1 MTAAP
6 PEAAPRPFRPPAVR
20 ALNLAGRALA
30 ALGLRV
36 PSLDAEGLLAAASR
50 ATGLDDFGADT
61 FRAGLRE
68 LLRGLEGEA
77 QLTTL
82 GRGMARAHVVGALA
96 TRLQLVDWRK
106 RHPEVAAQRIQ
117 RPLFVLGMP
126 RTGTTLLHGLLAQDP
141 AARAPLTWEVAAPCP
156 APETAS
162 YASDPRIAAAQARE
176 RDIERVA
183 PGFSAIHPSGA
194 LLPQECVSLTA
205 PEFVS
210 MQWEATYAV
219 PSYQRWCEGQD
230 HASVYRWHREFLQ
243 HLQSRHA
250 GAYWVLKTPA
260 HLLTLD
266 ALFAEY
272 PDARVVQTHRAP
284 SQVVASLASLECALR
299 GASTDAI
306 EPRAQGEEAA
316 ALIERMLRAGA
327 AARAAHPE
335 REAQFFDLA
344 YPDLVADPFGSV
356 KRIYE
361 RFDLAFTGELESR
374 MRSFLAAN
382 ASDKHG
388 VHRYSPASFGL
399 DAAELERR
407 YAFYTERYD
416 VRGARA

>member
-1 MTAAP
+1 MTPAAP
-6 PEAAPRPFRPPAVR
+6 KPFRPLPIR

-30 ALGLRV
+30 LAGLRV
-36 PSLDAEGLLAAASR
+36 PSLHEADLLAAAER
-50 ATGLDDFGADT
+50 ETGLADYGEDT

-68 LLRGLEGEA
+68 LLRSFEGEA
-77 QLTTL
+77 RLTTL
-82 GRGMARAHVVGALA
+82 GRAMARANVIAALA
-96 TRLQLVDWRK
+96 TRLQLVNWRK
-106 RHPEVAAQRIQ
+106 RHPEVAEQEIRQ
-117 RPLFVLGMP
+117 PLLVLGMP

-141 AARAPLTWEVAAPCP
+141 AARAPLTWEVATPCP
-156 APETAS
+156 APETAT
-162 YASDPRIAAAQARE
+162 YQSDPRIAAAQARE
-176 RDIERVA
+176 LDIEKIA

-205 PEFVS
+205 SEFFS

-219 PSYQRWCEGQD
+219 PGYQRWCEAHD
-230 HASVYRWHREFLQ
+230 AAPAYRWHRAFLQ
-243 HLQSRHA
+243 HLQSRHR
-250 GAYWVLKTPA
+250 GARWVLKTPA

-272 PDARVVQTHRAP
+272 PDALVVQTHRAP
-284 SQVVASLASLECALR
+284 SQVVASLASLECTLR

-327 AARAAHPE
+327 ASRAAHPE

-356 KRIYE
+356 KRLHE
-361 RFDLAFTGELESR
+361 RFGLPFTGEIEAR
-374 MRSFLAAN
+374 MRAFLAAN
-382 ASDKHG
+382 AADKHG
-388 VHRYSPASFGL
+388 VHRYAPETFGL
-399 DAAELERR
+399 DAASLERR

-416 VRGARA
+416 VHGARG

>member
-1 MTAAP
+1 
-6 PEAAPRPFRPPAVR
+6 
-20 ALNLAGRALA
+20 
-30 ALGLRV
+30 
-36 PSLDAEGLLAAASR
+36 
-50 ATGLDDFGADT
+50 
-61 FRAGLRE
+61 
-68 LLRGLEGEA
+68 
-77 QLTTL
+77 
-82 GRGMARAHVVGALA
+82 MARAHVIGALA

-106 RHPEVAAQRIQ
+106 RHPEVAAQQIR

-156 APETAS
+156 APETATF
-162 YASDPRIAAAQARE
+162 ASDPRIDAARARE
-176 RDIERVA
+176 RDLERVA
-183 PGFSAIHPSGA
+183 PGFAAIHPSGA

-219 PSYQRWCEGQD
+219 PSYQRWCEAQD
-230 HASVYRWHREFLQ
+230 HAPVYRWHRRFLQ

-250 GAYWVLKTPA
+250 GAHWVLKTPA

-272 PDARVVQTHRAP
+272 PDALVVQTHRAP
-284 SQVVASLASLECALR
+284 SQVVASLASLECTLR

-306 EPRAQGEEAA
+306 DPRAQGEEAA

-327 AARAAHPE
+327 VARAAHPE
-335 REAQFFDLA
+335 REAQFCDLA
-344 YPDLVADPFGSV
+344 YPDLVAAPFGSV

-361 RFDLAFTGELESR
+361 RFGLVFTSELESR
-374 MRSFLAAN
+374 MRAFLAAN

-388 VHRYSPASFGL
+388 VHRYALATFGL
-399 DAAELERR
+399 DAAALERR
-407 YAFYTERYD
+407 YAFYTERFD
-416 VRGARA
+416 VRGESNGV